1 MLISA
6 RWSGQLGIALLVV
19 STCNAFAQVSTA
31 TQRFV
36 GADIA
41 NPVLAVELDAA
52 PDRRIQSPSRLVD
65 AGLPS
70 SAGGGVPGGYGAR
83 MEAQVSPPTFTGI
96 GGAAGS
102 IGAIPRPSESGSG
115 GLGR

>member
-1 MLISA
+1 MFASA
-6 RWSGQLGIALLVV
+6 RWSNCLGVALLFV
-19 STCNAFAQVSTA
+19 SSCNAFAQVSTA

-52 PDRRIQSPSRLVD
+52 PDRRVQGPPRPVD

-70 SAGGGVPGGYGAR
+70 SAGSGVPGGYGAR
-83 MEAQVSPPTFTGI
+83 VQAQVSPPTFTGI
-96 GGAAGS
+96 GGVAGS
-102 IGAIPRPSESGSG
+102 VGATPRPSESGSG